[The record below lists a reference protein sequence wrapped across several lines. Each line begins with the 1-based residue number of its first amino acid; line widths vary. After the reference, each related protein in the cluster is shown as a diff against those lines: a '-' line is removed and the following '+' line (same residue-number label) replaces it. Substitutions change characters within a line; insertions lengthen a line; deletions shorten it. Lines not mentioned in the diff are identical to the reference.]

1 MQERFVRK
9 IPEVTVWFW
18 VVLTLTA
25 TLGEAVAGLLSDTL
39 GLGLTLT
46 TAATMAT
53 LSVALIVQFAGHR
66 YSAIRYWVV
75 LILISTVGTLLVD
88 DLVDNLE
95 VPAEAATVGFALA
108 LAATFAVWRLRQ
120 RTLSLRTVDTPSREG
135 YYWLAVLFALAL
147 GKAAGDLTAE
157 RLGLGYA
164 PATAIFTGLIAVVAA
179 GHRWLGLDAVF
190 AFWVAF
196 LLTRQLGATLG
207 DLLARPADDGGLG
220 FGTTPT
226 SLVFL
231 AVIAAVIVYL
241 VRTRR
246 DAPPAYLVRPSRLRA
261 EGDR

>member
-1 MQERFVRK
+1 MQERFVRR
-9 IPEVTVWFW
+9 IPEVTVWYW

-25 TLGEAVAGLLSDTL
+25 TLGQAVAALLSDVL

-53 LSVALIVQFAGHR
+53 LSGALVVQFAGHR
-66 YSAIRYWVV
+66 YSAFRYWVV

-88 DLVDNLE
+88 DMVDNLE
-95 VPAEAATVGFALA
+95 VPAEAATATFALA
-108 LAATFAVWRLRQ
+108 LAATFAVWRTRQ
-120 RTLSLRTVDTPSREG
+120 RTLSLRTIDTPSREG

-164 PATAIFTGLIAVVAA
+164 PATAILTGLVAVVAA
-179 GHRWLGLDAVF
+179 GHRLLGLDAVL

-196 LLTRQLGATLG
+196 LLTRQLGGAAG

-220 FGTTPT
+220 FGTTQT
-226 SLVFL
+226 SLAFL
-231 AVIAAVIVYL
+231 AVVAGVIVYL
-241 VRTRR
+241 ASTRR
-246 DAPPAYLVRPSRLRA
+246 DAPPAYLVRPAGLRT